1 MNEKDLY
8 NKTIETIFKDI
19 EELKEKLTFQD
30 NLSYISNIEDFK
42 SHMSKYAES
51 FDPNKKNEVPK
62 ELLEIL
68 PLNTEQ
74 DDAIRHALHADN
86 SDGDEQD
93 VS

>member
-19 EELKEKLTFQD
+19 EELKEKLTSQD
-30 NLSYISNIEDFK
+30 NLSYVSNIEDFK

-68 PLNTEQ
+68 SEPTSNISTTQKIEELG
-74 DDAIRHALHADN
+74 L
-86 SDGDEQD
+86 
-93 VS
+93 

>member
-19 EELKEKLTFQD
+19 EELKGKLTSQD

-68 PLNTEQ
+68 SEPTSNISTTQKIEELG
-74 DDAIRHALHADN
+74 L
-86 SDGDEQD
+86 
-93 VS
+93 

>member
-19 EELKEKLTFQD
+19 EELKGKLTSQD
-30 NLSYISNIEDFK
+30 NLSYVSNIEDFK

-68 PLNTEQ
+68 SEPTSNISTTQKIEELG
-74 DDAIRHALHADN
+74 L
-86 SDGDEQD
+86 
-93 VS
+93 

>member
-68 PLNTEQ
+68 NEPTSNISTTQKIEELG
-74 DDAIRHALHADN
+74 LW
-86 SDGDEQD
+86 
-93 VS
+93 

>member
-68 PLNTEQ
+68 NEPTSNISTTQKIEELG
-74 DDAIRHALHADN
+74 L
-86 SDGDEQD
+86 
-93 VS
+93 